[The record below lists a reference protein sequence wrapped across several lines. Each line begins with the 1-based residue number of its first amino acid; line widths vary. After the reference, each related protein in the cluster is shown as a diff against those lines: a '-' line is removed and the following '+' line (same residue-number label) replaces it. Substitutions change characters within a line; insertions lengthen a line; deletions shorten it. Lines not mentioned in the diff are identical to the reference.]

1 MTWLSLCAALL
12 LLHFF
17 PFPVGAPLPSAYL
30 QLAQWIETQFNAGES
45 HSGTFAYA
53 LLLVIVLVPAALV
66 YFLVASI
73 SGVLVWALNVA
84 VLYAS
89 VTFWRQ
95 LQQLGSARAALQAGD
110 ADAANAV
117 IENWTGRSGLIA
129 DANQSARLGIE
140 KLIIEA
146 HHGFLGVVFWF
157 CLLPGPLGVVL
168 YEATLAARKSWQDES
183 DETGGEFAWLARGAW
198 WLMDWL
204 PQRIAAL
211 SFAVVGNFEDALF
224 CWRDQAARWNDKE
237 TGVLLSS
244 AAGALGVKLGGPVA
258 ALDGVTLRPE
268 LGIGETADSGS
279 MTSAEGLLRRVVVLW
294 VAVLALA
301 AIAL

>member
-17 PFPVGAPLPSAYL
+17 PFPGGAPLPSAYL

-53 LLLVIVLVPAALV
+53 LLLVIVLVPAALA

-84 VLYAS
+84 ALYAS

-95 LQQLGSARAALQAGD
+95 LQQLGSVRAALQAGD

-117 IENWTGRSGLIA
+117 IESWTGRSGLIA

-140 KLIIEA
+140 KLVVEA

-168 YEATLAARKSWQDES
+168 YQATLAARKSWQDES

-224 CWRDQAARWNDKE
+224 CWRDQVARWNDKE

-244 AAGALGVKLGGPVA
+244 AAGALGVKLGGPIA

>member
-17 PFPVGAPLPSAYL
+17 PFPGGAPLQSVYL
-30 QLAQWIETQFNAGES
+30 RLAQWIEEQFNAGES
-45 HSGTFAYA
+45 HSGAVAYA
-53 LLLVIVLVPAALV
+53 LLVVIVLVPMALV
-66 YFLVASI
+66 YFLFDSI
-73 SGVLVWALNVA
+73 SGVLVWALDVA

-89 VTFWRQ
+89 ITFWRQ
-95 LQQLGSARAALQAGD
+95 LQQIGSVRASLQAGD
-110 ADAANAV
+110 AEAANAV
-117 IENWTGRSGLIA
+117 IASWTGRSGLIA

-140 KLIIEA
+140 KLVVEA
-146 HHGFLGVVFWF
+146 HQGLFGAVFWF

-168 YEATLAARKSWQDES
+168 YHATLAARNSWQDES
-183 DETGGEFAWLARGAW
+183 DAAGGEFAWLARDAW

-204 PQRIAAL
+204 PQRLAAF

-224 CWRDQAARWNDKE
+224 CWRDQAERWKDKDSA
-237 TGVLLSS
+237 VLLSS

-258 ALDGVTLRPE
+258 AKDGVTLRPE
-268 LGIGETADSGS
+268 LGTGETADPDST
-279 MTSAEGLLRRVVVLW
+279 TSAEGLLWRVVVLW
-294 VAVLALA
+294 VGVLALV

>member
-17 PFPVGAPLPSAYL
+17 PFPGGASLQSAYM

-45 HSGTFAYA
+45 HSGAFAYA
-53 LLLVIVLVPAALV
+53 LLVVISLVPAAIV
-66 YFLVASI
+66 YFLVAAI

-84 VLYAS
+84 ALYAS
-89 VTFWRQ
+89 ITFWHH
-95 LQQLGSARAALQAGD
+95 LQQLGSVRASLQAGD
-110 ADAANAV
+110 AAAANTV
-117 IENWTGRSGLIA
+117 IESWTGRSGLIA

-140 KLIIEA
+140 KLVVEA
-146 HHGFLGVVFWF
+146 HHGLLGTVFWF

-168 YEATLAARKSWQDES
+168 YQATFAARKSWQDES
-183 DETGGEFAWLARGAW
+183 HETGGEFAWLARDAW

-224 CWRDQAARWNDKE
+224 CWRDQAARWNEKD

-279 MTSAEGLLRRVVVLW
+279 MTSAEGLLWRVVVLW
-294 VAVLALA
+294 VAVLALI

>member
-17 PFPVGAPLPSAYL
+17 PFHGNAPLESAYL
-30 QLAQWIETQFNAGES
+30 QLAQWIEAQFNAGES

-53 LLLVIVLVPAALV
+53 LLAVIVLVPAALV
-66 YFLVASI
+66 YFFVASI
-73 SGVLVWALNVA
+73 SGVLVFALNVA

-89 VTFWRQ
+89 ITFGRQ
-95 LQQLGSARAALQAGD
+95 LQQFGSVRAALQAGD
-110 ADAANAV
+110 ADTANIA
-117 IENWTGRSGLIA
+117 IESWTGRSGLIA

-140 KLIIEA
+140 ELVVET
-146 HHGFLGVVFWF
+146 HHGLLGAVFWF
-157 CLLPGPLGVVL
+157 CVLPGPLGVVL
-168 YEATLAARKSWQDES
+168 YQATLAARKSWQDEPVEAGS
-183 DETGGEFAWLARGAW
+183 GFAWLARDAW
-198 WLMDWL
+198 WLLDWL

-211 SFAVVGNFEDALF
+211 SIAIVGNFEDALF
-224 CWRDQAARWNDKE
+224 CWRDQAERWNDKD

-258 ALDGVTLRPE
+258 ALDGATLRLE
-268 LGIGETADSGS
+268 LGIGETADAGS
-279 MTSAEGLLRRVVVLW
+279 MINAEGLLWRVVVLW
-294 VAVLALA
+294 VAVLALV

>member
-1 MTWLSLCAALL
+1 MTWFSLCAALL

-17 PFPVGAPLPSAYL
+17 PFPGSAPLPSAYL

-45 HSGTFAYA
+45 HSGAFAYA
-53 LLLVIVLVPAALV
+53 LLLVIVLVPVALA

-89 VTFWRQ
+89 ITFWRQ
-95 LQQLGSARAALQAGD
+95 LQLLGSVRTALQAGD
-110 ADAANAV
+110 AAAANTV
-117 IENWTGRSGLIA
+117 IESWTGRSGLIA

-140 KLIIEA
+140 ELVVEA
-146 HHGFLGVVFWF
+146 HHGLLGAVFWF

-168 YEATLAARKSWQDES
+168 YQATFVAKKSWQS
-183 DETGGEFAWLARGAW
+183 DEAGGAFAWLARDAW
-198 WLMDWL
+198 WLLDWL

-224 CWRDQAARWNDKE
+224 CWRDQGARWNEND

-258 ALDGVTLRPE
+258 ARDGVTLRPE

-279 MTSAEGLLRRVVVLW
+279 MASAEGLLWRVVALW